1 MIFKVSTE
9 KERRSIA
16 PYHHIPSQ
24 KWCKFAKEDMFEH
37 LIGVGFCSPPSEM
50 KQEVIRLEA
59 ELKEMDERLEE
70 VGKARNE
77 AVDGYE
83 GLYGLAGGRMTLEDV
98 SQRPHGNE
106 TNCCN

>member
-59 ELKEMDERLEE
+59 ELKEVDERLEE

-83 GLYGLAGGRMTLEDV
+83 GVVWIGWWENDARGCFPTSTR
-98 SQRPHGNE
+98 
-106 TNCCN
+106 